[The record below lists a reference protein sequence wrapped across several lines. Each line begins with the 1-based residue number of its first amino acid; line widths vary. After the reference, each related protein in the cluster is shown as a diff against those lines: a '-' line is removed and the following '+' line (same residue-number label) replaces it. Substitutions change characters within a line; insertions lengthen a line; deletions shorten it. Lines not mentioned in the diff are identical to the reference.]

1 MSKKQT
7 LGRGLAALFEDQPED
22 LQALEQVRGTSRKL
36 AITLIDR
43 NPLQPRLDFEDAE
56 LAELANSIQRRGIL
70 QPLLVRRHPQDPTR
84 YQLIAGERRW
94 RAAQKAGLTEVPVTV
109 QELADGDLLEVALLE
124 NIQRQDLNP
133 IEEALAYQQLL
144 AQYGYAQE
152 DLAKVVA
159 KSRSHVANLLRLLN
173 LPQGV
178 QQLVRQ
184 GQLSMGHA
192 RALVTAED
200 PAAIAQQ
207 VIQQGLS
214 VRATERLVQGKDL
227 EPDNRQDSSSPNQGA
242 NDKPSHKLSGS
253 SSHGHSLS
261 VAKDADAV
269 ALEQSLCDLLG
280 TRVSL
285 KLHNGRG
292 AVTLHYDSLEQ
303 LDFLLKRLTGSG
315 I

>member
-1 MSKKQT
+1 MSKKNT
-7 LGRGLAALFEDQPED
+7 LGRGLAALFDDQPED
-22 LQALEQVRGTSRKL
+22 LQALEEVRGASRKL
-36 AITLIDR
+36 AVSLIDS
-43 NPLQPRLDFEDAE
+43 NPLQPRLDFEEAE
-56 LAELANSIQRRGIL
+56 LTELAASIGRRGIL

-94 RAAQKAGLTEVPVTV
+94 RAAQRAGLTEVPVTV
-109 QELADGDLLEVALLE
+109 QDLADDDLLEVALLE

-173 LPQGV
+173 LPGEV

-184 GQLSMGHA
+184 GKLSMGHA
-192 RALVTAED
+192 RALVTADD
-200 PAAIAQQ
+200 PLAIAKQ
-207 VIQQGLS
+207 IMDQGLS
-214 VRATERLVQGKDL
+214 VRATERLVQGKGLDAD
-227 EPDNRQDSSSPNQGA
+227 EVPDRGA
-242 NDKPSHKLSGS
+242 ALSKVNGAT
-253 SSHGHSLS
+253 SHGQMTSL
-261 VAKDADAV
+261 AKDADAV
-269 ALEQSLCDLLG
+269 ALEQTLCDLLD
-280 TRVSL
+280 TKVSL

-292 AVTLHYDSLEQ
+292 AITIQYDSLEK
-303 LDFLLKRLTGSG
+303 LDFLLKRLTASG